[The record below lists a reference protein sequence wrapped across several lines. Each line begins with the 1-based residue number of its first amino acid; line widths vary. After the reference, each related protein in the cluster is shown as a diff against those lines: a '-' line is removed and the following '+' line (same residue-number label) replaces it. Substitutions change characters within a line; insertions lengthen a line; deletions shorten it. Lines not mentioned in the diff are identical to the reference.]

1 MNRLRALRLKRGLTM
16 KQWGRAVGKTESCIC
31 QYETGIREPPVRV
44 GRKIAM
50 VLGCAWEELYA
61 NDEG

>member
-1 MNRLRALRLKRGLTM
+1 M
-16 KQWGRAVGKTESCIC
+16 KQLGKAVGKTESCIC

-61 NDEG
+61 NDDG